1 MRKLP
6 SEIFKAY
13 DIRGVFGKTLT
24 PDVVKAIGHAIGSEA
39 RSRGLVSIAI
49 GRDGRLSGPE
59 LGLALA
65 DGLQQSGIDVIDVG
79 AVATPMLYFAAHT
92 LCAYSGVMVTGS
104 HNPPEYNGLK
114 MVLGGETLAAESIQR
129 LRLRL
134 EDNDLTHG
142 NGSYRKE
149 DIAEAYLQRI
159 TNDIRLARPL
169 KIAVDCGNGVPGMYA
184 PELYRRL
191 GCEVLELYCDVDGTF
206 PNHHPDPSVPENLR
220 DLIEALKTTDAEI
233 GLAFD
238 GDGDRIGVVT
248 KDGSVIFP
256 DRQLML
262 FAADVLARN
271 PGGRIIFD
279 VKCTRNLA
287 TWIERHGGE
296 PIMWKTGHSFI
307 KGKLKET
314 NALLAGEMSGH
325 IFFKERWYGFDD
337 GLYAGARLL
346 ELLSKSS
353 DIDAT
358 LHALPDSVSTPEL
371 HIKLKE
377 GENYELIA
385 QLQRTA
391 RFDNP
396 ERIITTDGLRVE
408 YRDGFGLARSSNTM
422 PIIVLRFEADN
433 LAALKHIQN
442 DFRRVI
448 LGAKPDAVLPY

>member
-1 MRKLP
+1 
-6 SEIFKAY
+6 
-13 DIRGVFGKTLT
+13 
-24 PDVVKAIGHAIGSEA
+24 
-39 RSRGLVSIAI
+39 
-49 GRDGRLSGPE
+49 
-59 LGLALA
+59 
-65 DGLQQSGIDVIDVG
+65 
-79 AVATPMLYFAAHT
+79 MLYFAAHT

-134 EDNDLTHG
+134 EDNDLMHG

-248 KDGSVIFP
+248 KDGSVIYP

-271 PGGRIIFD
+271 P
-279 VKCTRNLA
+279 V
-287 TWIERHGGE
+287 
-296 PIMWKTGHSFI
+296 
-307 KGKLKET
+307 
-314 NALLAGEMSGH
+314 
-325 IFFKERWYGFDD
+325 D
-337 GLYAGARLL
+337 G
-346 ELLSKSS
+346 
-353 DIDAT
+353 
-358 LHALPDSVSTPEL
+358 
-371 HIKLKE
+371 
-377 GENYELIA
+377 
-385 QLQRTA
+385 
-391 RFDNP
+391 
-396 ERIITTDGLRVE
+396 
-408 YRDGFGLARSSNTM
+408 
-422 PIIVLRFEADN
+422 
-433 LAALKHIQN
+433 
-442 DFRRVI
+442 
-448 LGAKPDAVLPY
+448 

>member
-1 MRKLP
+1 
-6 SEIFKAY
+6 
-13 DIRGVFGKTLT
+13 
-24 PDVVKAIGHAIGSEA
+24 
-39 RSRGLVSIAI
+39 
-49 GRDGRLSGPE
+49 
-59 LGLALA
+59 
-65 DGLQQSGIDVIDVG
+65 
-79 AVATPMLYFAAHT
+79 
-92 LCAYSGVMVTGS
+92 
-104 HNPPEYNGLK
+104 
-114 MVLGGETLAAESIQR
+114 
-129 LRLRL
+129 
-134 EDNDLTHG
+134 
-142 NGSYRKE
+142 
-149 DIAEAYLQRI
+149 
-159 TNDIRLARPL
+159 
-169 KIAVDCGNGVPGMYA
+169 
-184 PELYRRL
+184 
-191 GCEVLELYCDVDGTF
+191 
-206 PNHHPDPSVPENLR
+206 VPENLR

-248 KDGSVIFP
+248 KDGSVIYP

-408 YRDGFGLARSSNTM
+408 YKDGFGLARSSNTM